1 MNRFSNFGWVTPLLI
16 ANTLL
21 LAVIALKPAI
31 QPQPVMADGTLNA
44 VQFTGSQ
51 GAFWIF
57 DTRSGDVW
65 QYNTESGLIDG
76 HFKIARPGGPIEI
89 MK

>member
-1 MNRFSNFGWVTPLLI
+1 
-16 ANTLL
+16 
-21 LAVIALKPAI
+21 
-31 QPQPVMADGTLNA
+31 MADGTLNA